1 MYPRIPPPPTGRA
14 SLEWYQITAMRHY
27 NPAML
32 THGEFADIWDKFD
45 TDEVEC
51 LTREDY
57 QKILAELNCNIA
69 AKGEGKRNVNWRA
82 VNPKDERSDPGA
94 ASSRD
99 VPSANLANMHPLLPG
114 KGNEKGKGK
123 SSRILHRE
131 AWNRR
136 RRAFEAHADAAS
148 QRTMTTADDTA
159 QDLDDAEEQPPSE
172 HPSMPELYTDLVAV
186 PEEDNEEEEEEEEEI
201 DDADADQPPYRERSL
216 QPY

>member
-1 MYPRIPPPPTGRA
+1 MTY
-14 SLEWYQITAMRHY
+14 
-27 NPAML
+27 
-32 THGEFADIWDKFD
+32 GELGDVWDKFD
-45 TDEVEC
+45 NPNEDAF
-51 LTREDY
+51 LDKEDY

-82 VNPKDERSDPGA
+82 INPKDERSDPGA

-114 KGNEKGKGK
+114 KGSEKGKGK
-123 SSRILHRE
+123 SGRILHRE

-148 QRTMTTADDTA
+148 QRTMTTADDAA

-172 HPSMPELYTDLVAV
+172 HPSMPELHTNLDAV
-186 PEEDNEEEEEEEEEI
+186 PEEDNAEEDEEEEDEEI
-201 DDADADQPPYRERSL
+201 DDADDDELPPHRERSL

>member
-1 MYPRIPPPPTGRA
+1 
-14 SLEWYQITAMRHY
+14 
-27 NPAML
+27 ML
-32 THGEFADIWDKFD
+32 TNAEFADIWDKFD
-45 TDEVEC
+45 TDEVER

-57 QKILAELNCNIA
+57 QKILGELNCNIA

-82 VNPKDERSDPGA
+82 INPKDERSDPGA

-114 KGNEKGKGK
+114 KGSEKGKGK

-148 QRTMTTADDTA
+148 QRTMMIAGDTA
-159 QDLDDAEEQPPSE
+159 QDLDDADEQPPSE
-172 HPSMPELYTDLVAV
+172 HPSMPELQTDLDPV
-186 PEEDNEEEEEEEEEI
+186 PEEDNEEENEEEEEEEI
-201 DDADADQPPYRERSL
+201 DDANDDNHPPYRERSL